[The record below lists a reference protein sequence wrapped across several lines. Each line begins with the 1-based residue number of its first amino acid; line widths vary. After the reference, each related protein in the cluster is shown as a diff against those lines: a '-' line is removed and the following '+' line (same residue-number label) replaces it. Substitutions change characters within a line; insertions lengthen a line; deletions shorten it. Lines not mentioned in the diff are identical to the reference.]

1 MKRISDWE
9 EAGRIV
15 AKRIVRHTG
24 LTFEEADAAVSSIL
38 GCVRETDEHGF
49 LIVRDESGREVA
61 RVPESVLRGI
71 HLPTG

>member
-1 MKRISDWE
+1 MKRFTDWE
-9 EAGRIV
+9 EAGRVV

-24 LTFEEADAAVSSIL
+24 LTLEEADAAVSSIL
-38 GCVRETDEHGF
+38 GCIRETDEHGL
-49 LIVRDESGREVA
+49 LIVRDEAGRELA